1 MDYLSIEELVNASN
15 GDLTS
20 KSKEVESINDLVIDS
35 RLANKNNAFF
45 AIIGESLDGHKFI
58 NSAIENG
65 CKTIIKN
72 KSNDLEIIGEDVN
85 IIEVENTEFA
95 LGDISRYYKNK
106 FDIPFIGVTGSV
118 GKTSTRDM

>member
-20 KSKEVESINDLVIDS
+20 KSKEVEAINDLVIDS

-72 KSNDLEIIGEDVN
+72 KSNDLKIIGEDVN

-106 FDIPFIGVTGSV
+106 FDIF
-118 GKTSTRDM
+118 